1 VLRPIARAID
11 ALHAASLVHRDLK
24 PANIFVA
31 WDSNGDVVP
40 ELLDFGLVK
49 LLGDT
54 SGNTTTGQ
62 PLGTPFYMSP
72 EQCQGH
78 KVDGRAD
85 IYSFGVICFETLTG
99 RVPFTGDSATAVLL
113 AHVLHEPPPMS
124 TPIRCFRLSAATSN
138 CRAASTS

>member
-1 VLRPIARAID
+1 
-11 ALHAASLVHRDLK
+11 VHRDLK
-24 PANIFVA
+24 PVTFFRAG
-31 WDSNGDVVP
+31 DSNGDVVP
-40 ELLDFGLVK
+40 ELLDSGLVK

-72 EQCQGH
+72 EQCQAH
-78 KVDGRAD
+78 KVDRRAD
-85 IYSFGVICFETLTG
+85 IYSFGVICFEMLTR

-124 TPIRCFRLSAATSN
+124 TATPDVFG
-138 CRAASTS
+138 